1 MPDPQPRPAER
12 SATSLR
18 VATWNAYLGADLEP
32 VAKAADADTLARAT
46 QMAMRQAERT
56 RFPERAKVIA
66 DVIGRGRP
74 EVIGLQE
81 IGRWQIEKSSGRE
94 VLWDHRELVI
104 DALESRGEPYVM
116 LSCNDTF
123 TGQLPLDED
132 RTITF
137 TNCDAML
144 LRATPERPITVLDAD
159 SGHFDARLDLPI
171 AGTDEMLEVK
181 RGWVQ
186 ADLEIGDRRV
196 RVITT
201 HLDSMDAGVRAKQA
215 HELVSV
221 ASPSPY
227 PVVLLGDFNTG
238 DGDGVRGVIRRAGYE
253 DAWAKSGH
261 GEGLTWGRSA
271 DLDIDKELV
280 SRVDY
285 VFYDPHQLSVRNVE
299 LIGAD
304 AAART
309 PGDDWRWASDHAGV
323 LAELEIS

>member
-1 MPDPQPRPAER
+1 MPESPPRPHER

-32 VAKAADADTLARAT
+32 IAKAADADTLARAA
-46 QMAMRQAERT
+46 QMTMRQAERT

-66 DVIGRGRP
+66 DVIGQACP

-81 IGRWQIEKSSGRE
+81 IGRWQIETSSGRE
-94 VLWDHRELVI
+94 VLWDHQELVI
-104 DALESRGEPYVM
+104 NALEECGDPYVM
-116 LSCNDTF
+116 LTCSDTF
-123 TGQLPLDED
+123 SGQLPLDED

-159 SGHFDARLDLPI
+159 NGHYDARLALPI
-171 AGTDEMLEVK
+171 AGTDELLEVK

-186 ADLEIGDRRV
+186 ADLEVGGRRV

-201 HLDSMDAGVRAKQA
+201 HLDSMDAGIRAKQA

-227 PVVLLGDFNTG
+227 PVILLGDFNTEA
-238 DGDGVRGVIRRAGYE
+238 GDGVLDVIGRAGYE
-253 DAWAKSGH
+253 DAWARAGH

-280 SRVDY
+280 ARVDY
-285 VFYDPHQLSVRNVE
+285 VFYDPNRLSVGDVA
-299 LIGAD
+299 LMGAD

-309 PGDDWRWASDHAGV
+309 PGADWLWASDHAGV
-323 LAELEIS
+323 VAELVIS